1 MPIYSVQGPDGRI
14 HRVEGPAGASE
25 EEIIAVVRQQLAA
38 QPLRPAQDTTG
49 FKAAAA
55 AGLERLKGETALT
68 AGKLGL
74 MDIAE
79 AERYQKER
87 EAAAAARF
95 TPTQEGWTEAPFQ
108 KFKETLGGSLPYM
121 AAPAAAGLAA
131 LAAPVAAP
139 TAALIGAG
147 AAGLTSAAQ
156 FTGSNIARQ
165 MDTGKTLEEASLGQA
180 ALAAVPQAAL
190 DTAAMALMPGV
201 GKLFGSVGSKLTA
214 EQAKAI
220 ATQTL
225 GRTVADY
232 AAKTGVA
239 MGREG
244 LTEATQQVLERLQAG
259 LNLTDPEARK
269 EYIDSF
275 IGGAALAGAGA
286 PVGRAFERA
295 GARTQAAEEQQ
306 TRLRE
311 QRRVQAEEEAA
322 AAKAEEERKQTPAY
336 ALEIEQQYRA
346 LEQQKKDLQ
355 AQIIKGTKENP
366 LSEADKAAN
375 AEITGQLRELQPQL
389 KEAAQ
394 EFTRT
399 AKLRTQAQEQA
410 RLAGLTPEEFM
421 MEQMGLTVEAPTA
434 PVEKPTTI
442 DQMGRIVEVPE
453 PEAPAVQQYA
463 EQQVQAARDFGALG
477 MDDYVKFLM
486 QDPTMADQMVKT
498 RTKMPDLSRQENE
511 AILGALKL
519 QLKEREK
526 LAAATA
532 KEGEA
537 RAERIQTAMAG
548 QAPGAELLGAMQ
560 KQPGVQAAQEARAVE
575 EERLAKVTP
584 EVEALRRISERPAGG
599 MDQFDLSGIAPAT
612 QPGVPAPEMKVT
624 KTAPTIKR
632 RVEELFA
639 QRDQAAQDLRMAA
652 AAGERAATEAA
663 IARGEEAKQALS
675 RLASEDPESAPYA
688 SAFVQS
694 RNAQE
699 KAFMELQDT
708 LDMLRR
714 DATLEGSQKRR
725 RELIQQIMDDAERK
739 GQQVSLG
746 DAQKAADE
754 VVREATTTRKS
765 LQKQADERRAS
776 LINAVLEEAALHRR
790 AQGLPAVSTDEAV
803 KAADEMNTIL
813 EEAITRMQSTPQREE
828 IVTSPAQ
835 MRGTKVVRGA
845 ETEMRDVRPL
855 EERPLRSPLAAFG
868 VFQEQINNIRE
879 GLINP
884 ERAAVR
890 EEPLLRQQFATTEAA
905 KVAEARGETAET
917 LGGELRRRTE
927 FVRDKMAK
935 MKGMR
940 PAAASVLNEA
950 ADLMDAGRAT
960 RDLLDA
966 VEPVVDTIVR
976 GAMPMQTDLRAIKD
990 AIAAVRKQAAEG
1002 ETVGKVEGQRELF
1015 TERQDRE
1022 MADRTLGVIR
1032 TTAEKFANAPAV
1044 KKAQM
1049 AIQQAEQAAKAA
1061 QQAAEER
1068 GRAEAA
1074 KLEKT
1079 KERAAEKAIS
1089 VEAQRRDLQQAI
1101 LDAMAER
1108 RDALKAAT
1116 KAQSPQVIA
1125 AQKALD
1131 ASEKELL
1138 ALEEQLAALPDSEP
1152 KRSASAKVRAQKD
1165 AVYAARTNLDK
1176 ALAEASAEYDGK
1188 ELVAAAHQ
1196 DSLVQFEQKALDKL
1210 EKELAKLEKAA
1221 NPEQVNAAQ
1230 REIRVQRARVAE
1242 AENAARLA
1250 RETADREKR
1259 QLEQRM
1265 MSGLG
1270 LPGVKR
1276 VAGEVVAIKDA
1287 KQKQLDAERQK
1298 ARDNLEQAMDSLEGR
1313 PNVPQV
1319 PRATGPVTR
1328 VSKQTPSAL
1337 RSGTEESKAGETRVA
1352 GEMGLSEA
1360 RKPAKSEK
1368 TISAKE
1374 VQEANKAAAEMKPA
1388 VELTE
1393 RQKKEAQQLQKQQT
1407 LEAKE
1412 RLENALR
1419 RELMDLNTRIAAVEG
1434 SAKPSAELLRTL
1446 TAQRDSV
1453 QRQIT
1458 AARRDVEQ
1466 AGKEAKKVER
1476 ELAKSR
1482 NVYRVSE
1489 GGKGV
1494 SMEALGR
1501 LINRITGNWKNVPTI
1516 VAAANFDALPE
1527 KIKAQA
1533 EADGVAGNI
1542 PGVYDPDTKTVY
1554 LVADTLHNAEDVI
1567 ATVAHEIA
1575 GHFGLR
1581 EMLRGDYTKVMN
1593 DVYTG
1598 NKAAREKAD
1607 AKMAGM
1613 PSLSREVAV
1622 EEVLA
1627 DMAEADPNAQG
1638 KGGLRAIYNAIKRWF
1653 RETFGLDNVSDKA
1666 VQQIVA
1672 NARTYVIEGAGQKA
1686 GEAPKTTVLYRAK
1699 APKYANDELA
1709 QAGNIASKVIANQK
1723 PFTETIK
1730 EEGLGMGLA
1739 TRLVDRFAPLEKIS
1753 KLMDP
1758 LKGTQMMY
1766 YARMFDQKM
1775 HFLQQAVSNG
1785 AIGLEE
1791 KTRADGRKEWLIES
1805 KEGASIKGA
1814 VNILKDAKDIVGS
1827 ADAAS
1832 QLFSLYTVAERAE
1845 RVGLNK
1851 LNFSGAV
1858 SQSELD
1864 SAMRTIK
1871 ATPGLEEIFENA
1883 RKEYNEFNKGMVKF
1897 AVDTGALSK
1906 DVAKKMLQSEDY
1918 VPFYRM
1924 RDGAV
1929 EMVLGNETIAKIGN
1943 LKNQPYLKELVGGEE
1958 RILDFMTSSVQN
1970 ANMLT
1975 DMALRNLA
1983 TKSAVFEMQEL
1994 GMAKVSKGTSSGPDV
2009 VNFKMNGEDYHAV
2022 IDTADAGFPAELLV
2036 KGMEGIPYQSTWL
2049 TKAMGVPAKILRQAV
2064 TLNPVYAARQLFRD
2078 SLAAP
2083 LLSGANFK
2091 PVIGALKQINQPTGK
2106 TLEQRGI
2113 TGGQVFSGT
2122 QQDLS
2127 DTLRRLSSGESGW
2140 LQGLAKL
2147 EALSMEADAL
2157 TRRAQYNSYIEQGL
2171 SEMEATYMALESM
2184 NFSKRGASPAMHF
2197 LSTVIPFF
2205 NAQIQGLNVLYK
2217 AFTGDMPFNE
2227 KLKIREKLIKRG
2239 ALLASATIL
2248 YAALMQD
2255 DETYENATPE
2265 QKYGNWF
2272 IHVPGVEEAV
2282 KLPIP
2287 FEIGYI
2293 FKALPEALVNMMAKE
2308 EGGAEALKAL
2318 KQIALQTI
2326 PGGSSFGIPQA
2337 IKPLIEVGLGKS
2349 FYTGRDL
2356 ESAYEQSLEPG
2367 KRVRDK
2373 TTDFAR
2379 VVGDM
2384 FNVSP
2389 IKIDALISGYLSST
2403 GLAMANALSF
2413 ALPTPDKPEAAAKRL
2428 SEVPLVGGLFQP
2440 KDAGGIINDTYDR
2453 MNEAKQVKATFDD
2466 LVEKGQREE
2475 ARRYLEENIDKYAQS
2490 ALATNFTGYMRKL
2503 AEAER
2508 AIRASSLSP
2517 DEKRERLDQ
2526 IRQMKIQ
2533 VAKNVREASKTT
2545 PQ

>member
-1 MPIYSVQGPDGRI
+1 MELSQVLQALRNADAAGD
-14 HRVEGPAGASE
+14 VEAARRLAQ
-25 EEIIAVVRQQLAA
+25 IAQQLQA
-38 QPLRPAQDTTG
+38 QPVSPLKPAQDTTG

-74 MDIAE
+74 MDTAAAE
-79 AERYQKER
+79 QYQKER

-95 TPTQEGWTEAPFQ
+95 TPTEKGWTEDPLL
-108 KFKETLGGSLPYM
+108 KFRETLGGSLPYM

-131 LAAPVAAP
+131 LAAPVSAPVAAGLGL
-139 TAALIGAG
+139 AGAG
-147 AAGLTSAAQ
+147 ALSAGQ

-165 MDTGKTLEEASLGQA
+165 METGKSLEEASLGKA
-180 ALAAVPQAAL
+180 VGAAVPQALL
-190 DTAAMALMPGV
+190 DTAAMALLPGV
-201 GKLFGSVGSKLTA
+201 GKLFGSVGSKLTT

-220 ATQTL
+220 ASQTL
-225 GRTVADY
+225 GRTIADY
-232 AAKTGVA
+232 TAKTGMA

-244 LTEATQQVLERLQAG
+244 LTEATQQAIERLQAG

-269 EYIDSF
+269 EYVESF

-286 PVGRAFERA
+286 PIGRAFERS
-295 GARTQAAEEQQ
+295 GAKKQAAEEQQ

-336 ALEIEQQYRA
+336 ALEIEKQYRT

-366 LSEADKAAN
+366 LSEADKASN
-375 AEITGQLRELQPQL
+375 AQITGQLRELQPQL

-399 AKLRTQAQEQA
+399 AKLRSQAQEQA

-421 MEQMGLTVEAPTA
+421 MEQMGLSVQAPAA
-434 PVEKPTTI
+434 PAAKPLTI

-453 PEAPAVQQYA
+453 PVTEVPAVEQYA
-463 EQQVQAARDFGALG
+463 QQQIEAARSFGALG
-477 MDDYVKFLM
+477 IDDYVKFLM

-519 QLKEREK
+519 QLKEQDK

-537 RAERIQTAMAG
+537 RAERIQSAMAG
-548 QAPGAELLGAMQ
+548 QAPGSELLGAMQ
-560 KQPGVQAAQEARAVE
+560 KQPGVQAAQAARAEEEARV
-575 EERLAKVTP
+575 AKVTP
-584 EVEALRRISERPAGG
+584 EVEALQRIAARPAGG
-599 MDQFDLSGIAPAT
+599 MDQFDLSGIAPAA
-612 QPGVPAPEMKVT
+612 QPGVPAPEMQVT
-624 KTAPTIKR
+624 KAAPTVKR

-688 SAFVQS
+688 SAFVQT

-708 LDMLRR
+708 LDMIKRGAYLGGP
-714 DATLEGSQKRR
+714 ATEEG
-725 RELIQQIMDDAERK
+725 
-739 GQQVSLG
+739 
-746 DAQKAADE
+746 
-754 VVREATTTRKS
+754 TTTKAL
-765 LQKQADERRAS
+765 LQKQADERRAG

-813 EEAITRMQSTPQREE
+813 EEAITRMQSTPQKEE
-828 IVTSPAQ
+828 VVTTPAQ

-845 ETEMRDVRPL
+845 ETEMRDTRPL

-879 GLINP
+879 ALINP
-884 ERAAVR
+884 ERAITR
-890 EEPLLRQQFATTEAA
+890 EEPLLKQQFAETEAA

-927 FVRDKMAK
+927 FVRDKMSK

-950 ADLMDAGRAT
+950 ADLMDEGRAT

-966 VEPVVDTIVR
+966 VEPVVDMIVR
-976 GAMPMQTDLRAIKD
+976 GTMPMQTDLRAIKD
-990 AIAAVRKQAAEG
+990 AIAAIRKQAAEG

-1022 MADRTLGVIR
+1022 MTDRTLGVIR

-1061 QQAAEER
+1061 QKAAEER
-1068 GRAEAA
+1068 GRAEAV

-1079 KERAAEKAIS
+1079 KERAAEKAMS

-1138 ALEEQLAALPDSEP
+1138 ALEQQLATLPDSEP

-1196 DSLVQFEQKALDKL
+1196 DSLVQFERKALDKL
-1210 EKELAKLEKAA
+1210 EKELAQLEKSA
-1221 NPEQVNAAQ
+1221 NPEQVSAAQ

-1242 AENAARLA
+1242 AENAARVA

-1276 VAGEVVAIKDA
+1276 VAGEMVVIKDA
-1287 KQKQLDAERQK
+1287 KQKQIDAERQK
-1298 ARDNLEQAMDSLEGR
+1298 ARDNLEQAMDALEGR

-1328 VSKQTPSAL
+1328 VSKQAPSAM
-1337 RSGTEESKAGETRVA
+1337 RSGTEESKAGETRVV

-1360 RKPAKSEK
+1360 RKPAPSR
-1368 TISAKE
+1368 
-1374 VQEANKAAAEMKPA
+1374 KAVTAAEMEAANVEAERMREEARAAQAEADRLRKMTPA
-1388 VELTE
+1388 
-1393 RQKKEAQQLQKQQT
+1393 QKRKAEKEA
-1407 LEAKE
+1407 
-1412 RLENALR
+1412 
-1419 RELMDLNTRIAAVEG
+1419 AA
-1434 SAKPSAELLRTL
+1434 
-1446 TAQRDSV
+1446 
-1453 QRQIT
+1453 
-1458 AARRDVEQ
+1458 
-1466 AGKEAKKVER
+1466 VER

-1501 LINRITGNWKNVPTI
+1501 LINRITGSWKNVPTI

-1533 EADGVAGNI
+1533 IADGVAGNI

-1581 EMLRGDYTKVMN
+1581 EMLRGEYTKVMN

-1598 NKAAREKAD
+1598 NKAVREKAD

-1638 KGGLRAIYNAIKRWF
+1638 KGGLRSIYNALKRWF

-1672 NARTYVIEGAGQKA
+1672 NARTYVIEGTGQKA
-1686 GEAPKTTVLYRAK
+1686 GEAPKTTALYRAK

-1709 QAGNIASKVIANQK
+1709 QAGQIASKVIAEQK

-1753 KLMDP
+1753 KLMEP

-1805 KEGASIKGA
+1805 KEGASIKG
-1814 VNILKDAKDIVGS
+1814 VVDILKEAKDIVGS

-1832 QLFSLYTVAERAE
+1832 QLFSLYAVAKRAE

-1864 SAMRTIK
+1864 TAMRTIK

-1906 DVAKKMLQSEDY
+1906 EVAKKMLQSEDY

-1958 RILDFMTSSVQN
+1958 RIIDFMTSSVQN

-2083 LLSGANFK
+2083 LLSGANFT
-2091 PVIGALKQINQPTGK
+2091 PIVGALKQINQPAGK

-2227 KLKIREKLIKRG
+2227 KLKIREKLLKRG

-2272 IHVPGVEEAV
+2272 IHVPGFDEAV

-2373 TTDFAR
+2373 TTEFAR

-2389 IKIDALISGYLSST
+2389 IKIDALIQGYLSST
-2403 GLAMANALSF
+2403 GLAMVNALSF
-2413 ALPTPDKPEAAAKRL
+2413 ALPTPDRPEAAAKRL

-2466 LVEKGQREE
+2466 MVQKGQREE
-2475 ARRYLEENIDKYAQS
+2475 AKRYLEENMDKYAQS
-2490 ALATNFTGYMRKL
+2490 ALATNFTGFMRQL
-2503 AEAER
+2503 SEAER
-2508 AIRASSLSP
+2508 AIKASSLSP
-2517 DEKRERLDQ
+2517 DEKRERLDE
-2526 IRQMKIQ
+2526 IRRMKIQ
-2533 VAKNVREASKTT
+2533 VAKNVREASRTT

>member
-14 HRVEGPAGASE
+14 YDVEGPAGASE
-25 EEIIAVVRQQLAA
+25 EQIIGVIRRQLAA
-38 QPLRPAQDTTG
+38 AQPTQPAQDTTG

-55 AGLERLKGETALT
+55 AGLERLKGEAALT
-68 AGKLGL
+68 AGKIGL
-74 MDIAE
+74 MDTAAAE
-79 AERYQKER
+79 QYQKER

-165 MDTGKTLEEASLGQA
+165 METGKSLEEASLGQA
-180 ALAAVPQAAL
+180 ALAAIPQAAL

-214 EQAKAI
+214 EEAKAI
-220 ATQTL
+220 ASQTL

-259 LNLTDPEARK
+259 LSLTDPEARK

-286 PVGRAFERA
+286 PIGRAFERSA
-295 GARTQAAEEQQ
+295 ARTQAAEDQQ
-306 TRLRE
+306 ARLRE
-311 QRRVQAEEEAA
+311 QRRAQAEEEAA
-322 AAKAEEERKQTPAY
+322 AAKAEEERKQTPQY

-355 AQIIKGTKENP
+355 AQLIKGTKEAP
-366 LSEADKAAN
+366 LSEADKAN
-375 AEITGQLRELQPQL
+375 NSQITAKLKELQPQL
-389 KEAAQ
+389 KETAQ

-399 AKLRTQAQEQA
+399 AKIRTQAQEQA
-410 RLAGLTPEEFM
+410 RLAGMSPEDFM
-421 MEQMGLTVEAPTA
+421 LEQMGLRVEAPTA

-442 DQMGRIVEVPE
+442 DEMGRIVEVPE
-453 PEAPAVQQYA
+453 APVEIPAVQEYA
-463 EQQVQAARDFGALG
+463 REQIDAARGFGAVG
-477 MDDYVKFLM
+477 IDDYVKFLM
-486 QDPTMADQMVKT
+486 NDPTMADQMVKT

-537 RAERIQTAMAG
+537 RAGRIQTAMAG
-548 QAPGAELLGAMQ
+548 QAPGSELLGAMRQ
-560 KQPGVQAAQEARAVE
+560 QPGVQAAQEARAAE
-575 EERLAKVTP
+575 EVRLAKVTP

-599 MDQFDLSGIAPAT
+599 MDQFDLSGIAPAA
-612 QPGVPAPEMKVT
+612 QPGVPAPEMQIT
-624 KTAPTIKR
+624 KAAPTIKR

-652 AAGERAATEAA
+652 AAGERGATEAA

-699 KAFMELQDT
+699 KAFTELQDT
-708 LDMLRR
+708 LDMIKRGAYLGGP
-714 DATLEGSQKRR
+714 ATEEG
-725 RELIQQIMDDAERK
+725 
-739 GQQVSLG
+739 
-746 DAQKAADE
+746 
-754 VVREATTTRKS
+754 TTTKAL
-765 LQKQADERRAS
+765 LQKQADERRAG

-879 GLINP
+879 ALINP

-890 EEPLLRQQFATTEAA
+890 EEPLLKQQFATTEAE

-927 FVRDKMAK
+927 FVRDKMSK

-940 PAAASVLNEA
+940 PAAAGVLNEA
-950 ADLMDAGRAT
+950 ADIMDEGRAT

-966 VEPVVDTIVR
+966 VEPVVDMINRNT
-976 GAMPMQTDLRAIKD
+976 MPMQTDLRAIKD
-990 AIAAVRKQAAEG
+990 AITAIRKQAAEG

-1022 MADRTLGVIR
+1022 MTDRTLGVIR

-1044 KKAQM
+1044 KKAKM

-1061 QQAAEER
+1061 EKAAEER

-1079 KERAAEKAIS
+1079 KERAAEKAMS

-1101 LDAMAER
+1101 LTAMAER

-1131 ASEKELL
+1131 TSEKELA
-1138 ALEEQLAALPDSEP
+1138 ALEEQLANLPDSEP

-1221 NPEQVNAAQ
+1221 NPEQVSAAQ

-1242 AENAARLA
+1242 AENAARVA

-1270 LPGVKR
+1270 LPGMKR

-1298 ARDNLEQAMDSLEGR
+1298 ARDNLEQAMDALEGR

-1328 VSKQTPSAL
+1328 VSKQAPSAL
-1337 RSGTEESKAGETRVA
+1337 RSGTEESKAGETRIV

-1360 RKPAKSEK
+1360 RKPAPSRKAVTTAEMEAANVEAERMREEARAAQAEADRLRKMTPAQKRKAEK
-1368 TISAKE
+1368 E
-1374 VQEANKAAAEMKPA
+1374 AAA
-1388 VELTE
+1388 
-1393 RQKKEAQQLQKQQT
+1393 
-1407 LEAKE
+1407 
-1412 RLENALR
+1412 
-1419 RELMDLNTRIAAVEG
+1419 
-1434 SAKPSAELLRTL
+1434 
-1446 TAQRDSV
+1446 
-1453 QRQIT
+1453 
-1458 AARRDVEQ
+1458 
-1466 AGKEAKKVER
+1466 VER

-1494 SMEALGR
+1494 PMEALGR
-1501 LINRITGNWKNVPTI
+1501 LINRITGSWKNVPTI

-1554 LVADTLHNAEDVI
+1554 LVADTLHNAEDVL

-1581 EMLRGDYTKVMN
+1581 EMLRGEYAKVMN
-1593 DVYTG
+1593 DVYNG
-1598 NKAAREKAD
+1598 NKAVREKAD

-1627 DMAEADPNAQG
+1627 DMAEADPNAKG
-1638 KGGLRAIYNAIKRWF
+1638 EGGLRGVYNAIKKWF
-1653 RETFGLDNVSDKA
+1653 RETFGLDKVSDKA

-1672 NARTYVIEGAGQKA
+1672 NARTYVIEGTGQKA
-1686 GEAPKTTVLYRAK
+1686 GEAPKTTALYRAK
-1699 APKYANDELA
+1699 TPKYANDELA
-1709 QAGNIASKVIANQK
+1709 QAGHIASKVIANQK

-1739 TRLVDRFAPLEKIS
+1739 TRLIDRFAPLEKIS

-1775 HFLQQAVSNG
+1775 HFLQQAVGNG
-1785 AIGLEE
+1785 AISLEE
-1791 KTRADGRKEWLIES
+1791 HTRKDGKKEWLVES
-1805 KEGASIKGA
+1805 KAGASIKS
-1814 VNILKDAKDIVGS
+1814 VVDTLKQAKDIVGS

-1832 QLFSLYTVAERAE
+1832 QLFSLYTVAKRAE

-1851 LNFSGAV
+1851 LNFGGAV

-1871 ATPGLEEIFENA
+1871 ATPGLEKIFEDA
-1883 RKEYNEFNKGMVKF
+1883 RKDYNEFNKGMVKF
-1897 AVDTGALSK
+1897 AVDTGALNK
-1906 DVAKKMLQSEDY
+1906 DVAKKMLSSEDY
-1918 VPFYRM
+1918 VPYYRM

-1929 EMVLGNETIAKIGN
+1929 EMVLGNESIAKIGN

-1958 RILDFMTSSVQN
+1958 RILDFMVSSVQN

-1983 TKSAVFEMQEL
+1983 TKSAVFEMQDL
-1994 GMAKVSKGTSSGPDV
+1994 GMAKVGKGTSSGPDV

-2036 KGMEGIPYQSTWL
+2036 KGMEGIPYQTTWL
-2049 TKAMGVPAKILRQAV
+2049 TKAMGVPAKLLRQAV
-2064 TLNPVYAARQLFRD
+2064 TLNPMYAARQLFRD

-2083 LLSGANFK
+2083 ILSGADFT
-2091 PVIGALKQINQPTGK
+2091 PIMGALKQINTEEGRK
-2106 TLEQRGI
+2106 LERRGI

-2171 SEMEATYMALESM
+2171 SEMEATYAALESM

-2197 LSTVIPFF
+2197 LSQVIPFF
-2205 NAQIQGLNVLYK
+2205 NAQVQSLNVLYK

-2227 KLKIREKLIKRG
+2227 KLKVREKLLKRG
-2239 ALLASATIL
+2239 AMLASATIL

-2272 IHVPGVEEAV
+2272 IHVPGFDEAV
-2282 KLPIP
+2282 RLPIP

-2293 FKALPEALVNMMAKE
+2293 FKALPEAMVNAMAKK
-2308 EGGAEALKAL
+2308 EGGEEALAAL

-2326 PGGSSFGIPQA
+2326 PGGTSYGIPQA

-2356 ESAYEQSLEPG
+2356 ESAHEQMLEPG

-2389 IKIDALISGYLSST
+2389 IKIDALIQGYLSST
-2403 GLAMANALSF
+2403 GLAMVNALSF
-2413 ALPTPDKPEAAAKRL
+2413 ALPTPESPEKAALRA
-2428 SEVPLVGGLFQP
+2428 SEMPLVGGLFQP
-2440 KDAGGIINDTYDR
+2440 KDAGGVINAAYDR
-2453 MNEAKQVKATFDD
+2453 MTEAKQVKATFDD
-2466 LVEKGQREE
+2466 LVAKGQKEE
-2475 ARRYLEENIDKYAQS
+2475 ARRYLQENLDKYAQS
-2490 ALATNFTGYMRKL
+2490 ALATNFTGTMQKL
-2503 AEAER
+2503 SQAER
-2508 AIRASSLSP
+2508 AIRASDLSP
-2517 DEKRERLDQ
+2517 DEKRQRLDQ
-2526 IRQMKIQ
+2526 IRQAKIRI
-2533 VAKNVREASKTT
+2533 AASARQAADKTT

>member
-1 MPIYSVQGPDGRI
+1 MAQYLPLPDGTSVTIR
-14 HRVEGPAGASE
+14 EGETPAQAW
-25 EEIIAVVRQQLAA
+25 ARAQQMYPEAFGVA
-38 QPLRPAQDTTG
+38 TRPKQDTTG

-55 AGLERLKGETALT
+55 AGLERLKGEAALT
-68 AGKLGL
+68 AGKIGL
-74 MDIAE
+74 MDTAA

-87 EAAAAARF
+87 EAAAQARF
-95 TPTQEGWTEAPFQ
+95 TPTEKGWTEAPIE

-121 AAPAAAGLAA
+121 ALPAAAGLGA

-156 FTGSNIARQ
+156 FTGSNLSRQ
-165 MDTGKTLEEASLGQA
+165 MGTGKTLEETSLGQA
-180 ALAAVPQAAL
+180 VGAAIPQAAL

-201 GKLFGSVGSKLTA
+201 GKLFNSVGSKLTA
-214 EQAKAI
+214 DQAKAI

-232 AAKTGVA
+232 TAKTGLA

-259 LNLTDPEARK
+259 LALSDPEARK
-269 EYIDSF
+269 EYVESF

-286 PVGRAFERA
+286 PVGRAFERSA
-295 GARTQAAEEQQ
+295 AKKQAAEDQQ
-306 TRLRE
+306 QRLRE
-311 QRRVQAEEEAA
+311 QRRLQAEEDAQAA
-322 AAKAEEERKQTPAY
+322 AAEEARKQSPAY
-336 ALEIEQQYRA
+336 ALEIEQQYRT

-355 AQIIKGTKENP
+355 AQIIKATKGEQ

-375 AEITGQLRELQPQL
+375 TAVTAQLKELQPQL
-389 KEAAQ
+389 KTAAT
-394 EFTRT
+394 EFQRT
-399 AKLRTQAQEQA
+399 AKIRAEAQEQA
-410 RLAGLTPEEFM
+410 RLAGMSPEDFM
-421 MEQMGLTVEAPTA
+421 LEQMGLTPQAPAPAPA
-434 PVEKPTTI
+434 PVTTI
-442 DQMGRIVEVPE
+442 DEMGRIVEAP
-453 PEAPAVQQYA
+453 PAAPAAPEVSAVEQYA
-463 EQQVQAARDFGALG
+463 QQQIQAARDFGALG
-477 MDDYVKFLM
+477 IDDYVKFLM

-498 RTKMPDLSRQENE
+498 RTKMPDLSRQDNE

-519 QLKEREK
+519 QLKE
-526 LAAATA
+526 AAKQQAAVA

-537 RAERIQTAMAG
+537 RAERIQSAMAG
-548 QAPGAELLGAMQ
+548 QAPGAELLGAMRQ
-560 KQPGVQAAQEARAVE
+560 QPGVQAAQEARAVE
-575 EERLAKVTP
+575 EERAAKVTP
-584 EVEALRRISERPAGG
+584 EVEALQRIGQRPAGG
-599 MDQFDLSGIAPAT
+599 MDQFDLSGIAPAEK
-612 QPGVPAPEMKVT
+612 PGVAAPQIPVT
-624 KTAPTIKR
+624 RTAPTIKR
-632 RVEELFA
+632 RVEELYA
-639 QRDQAAQDLRMAA
+639 QRDQAEQDMRMAA

-663 IARGEEAKQALS
+663 IARKEEAQQALA

-688 SAFVQS
+688 NAFVNL
-694 RNAQE
+694 RGKQE

-708 LDMLRR
+708 LDMI
-714 DATLEGSQKRR
+714 KRG
-725 RELIQQIMDDAERK
+725 AY
-739 GQQVSLG
+739 LG
-746 DAQKAADE
+746 G
-754 VVREATTTRKS
+754 EATEEGTTTKAL
-765 LQKQADERRAS
+765 LQKQADERRAA

-790 AQGLPAVSTDEAV
+790 AQGKPAVGTDEAV
-803 KAADEMNTIL
+803 KAADEMNSIL
-813 EEAITRMQSTPQREE
+813 EEAITRMQSTAQREE
-828 IVTSPAQ
+828 VVTSPAQ
-835 MRGTKVVRGA
+835 MRGTKLVKGA
-845 ETEMRDVRPL
+845 ETEMRDTRPL
-855 EERPLRSPLAAFG
+855 AERPLRSPLAAFK

-879 GLINP
+879 ALINP
-884 ERAAVR
+884 EQAVTR
-890 EEPLLRQQFATTEAA
+890 EEPLLRTQFAATEAE
-905 KVAEARGETAET
+905 KTAEARGEKATT

-940 PAAASVLNEA
+940 PAAASVLNDA

-966 VEPVVDTIVR
+966 VEPVVDMINRNT
-976 GAMPMQTDLRAIKD
+976 MPMQTDLRAIKD
-990 AIAAVRKQAAEG
+990 AVSAIRKQAQEG
-1002 ETVGKVEGQRELF
+1002 ETVGKIEGQRELF

-1022 MADRTLGVIR
+1022 MADRNLGVIR

-1044 KKAQM
+1044 KKAQA
-1049 AIQQAEQAAKAA
+1049 AIEQAKQAAAAAAKAA
-1061 QQAAEER
+1061 EQA
-1068 GRAEAA
+1068 GKAEAA

-1079 KERAAEKAIS
+1079 KERAAEKAVG
-1089 VEAQRRDLQQAI
+1089 VEAQRRDLQQAV

-1116 KAQSPQVIA
+1116 KAQSPQVLA

-1131 ASEKELL
+1131 ASEKELT
-1138 ALEEQLAALPDSEP
+1138 ALEEQLANLPDSEP

-1196 DSLVQFEQKALDKL
+1196 DSLVQFERKALEKL
-1210 EKELAKLEKAA
+1210 EKELAALEKAA
-1221 NPEQVNAAQ
+1221 NPQAVSAAQ
-1230 REIRVQRARVAE
+1230 KEIRAQRGRVAE
-1242 AENAARLA
+1242 AENKA
-1250 RETADREKR
+1250 REAREVADREKR

-1287 KQKQLDAERQK
+1287 KQKALDAERQK

-1313 PNVPQV
+1313 PNVPQI

-1328 VSKQTPSAL
+1328 VSKPAPSAL
-1337 RSGTEESKAGETRVA
+1337 RTGTEESKAGETRTV
-1352 GEMGLSEA
+1352 GETGLSEA
-1360 RKPAKSEK
+1360 RKPAKSERAI
-1368 TISAKE
+1368 TT
-1374 VQEANKAAAEMKPA
+1374 AEMEAANVEAERMREEARAAQEEADRLRKMTPA
-1388 VELTE
+1388 
-1393 RQKKEAQQLQKQQT
+1393 QKRK
-1407 LEAKE
+1407 
-1412 RLENALR
+1412 
-1419 RELMDLNTRIAAVEG
+1419 
-1434 SAKPSAELLRTL
+1434 AE
-1446 TAQRDSV
+1446 
-1453 QRQIT
+1453 
-1458 AARRDVEQ
+1458 
-1466 AGKEAKKVER
+1466 KEAKAVEK

-1482 NVYRVSE
+1482 GVYRVTE

-1494 SMEALGR
+1494 PMAALNR
-1501 LINRITGNWKNVPTI
+1501 LVTRITEGWKNVPTI
-1516 VAAANFDALPE
+1516 VAAANFDALPD

-1554 LVADTLHNAEDVI
+1554 LVADSLNSAEDVF

-1581 EMLRGDYTKVMN
+1581 EMLGGDYAKVMN
-1593 DVYTG
+1593 DAYNG
-1598 NKAAREKAD
+1598 NKAVREKAD

-1638 KGGLRAIYNAIKRWF
+1638 KGGLRGVYDAIKRWF
-1653 RETFGLDNVSDKA
+1653 RETFKIDKMSDKA

-1672 NARTYVIEGAGQKA
+1672 NARQYVIEGTGGKA
-1686 GEAPKTTVLYRAK
+1686 GEAPKTAALYRAK
-1699 APKYANDELA
+1699 TPKYANDELA
-1709 QAGNIASKVIANQK
+1709 QAGQIASKVIANQK

-1753 KLMDP
+1753 KLMEP

-1785 AIGLEE
+1785 AISLEE
-1791 KTRADGRKEWLIES
+1791 KTRKDGKKEWLVES
-1805 KEGASIKGA
+1805 KEGASIKG
-1814 VNILKDAKDIVGS
+1814 VVDTLKQAKDIVGS

-1832 QLFSLYTVAERAE
+1832 QLFSLYTVAKRAE

-1851 LNFSGAV
+1851 MNFSGAV
-1858 SQSELD
+1858 TQSDLD
-1864 SAMRTIK
+1864 TAMRTIK
-1871 ATPGLEEIFENA
+1871 ATPGLEKIFEAA
-1883 RKEYNEFNKGMVKF
+1883 RKDYNEFNKGMVNF

-1929 EMVLGNETIAKIGN
+1929 EMMLGNESIAKIGN

-1958 RILDFMTSSVQN
+1958 RILDFMVSSVQN

-1983 TKSAVFEMQEL
+1983 TKSAVFEMQDL
-1994 GMAKVSKGTSSGPDV
+1994 GMAKVGKGTSSGPDV

-2036 KGMEGIPYQSTWL
+2036 KGMEGIPYQTTWL
-2049 TKAMGVPAKILRQAV
+2049 TKAMGVPANLLRKAV

-2083 LLSGANFK
+2083 LLSGADFA
-2091 PVIGALKQINQPTGK
+2091 PVIGALKQINQPAGK
-2106 TLEQRGI
+2106 TLERRGI
-2113 TGGQVFSGT
+2113 TGGQIFTGT
-2122 QQDLS
+2122 QEDLS
-2127 DTLRRLSSGESGW
+2127 DTLRRINAGEAGW
-2140 LQGLAKL
+2140 IKGLAKL

-2171 SEMEATYMALESM
+2171 SEMEATYAALESM

-2205 NAQIQGLNVLYK
+2205 NAQVQSLNVLYK

-2227 KLKIREKLIKRG
+2227 KLKVREKLIKRG
-2239 ALLASATIL
+2239 AMLASATML
-2248 YAALMQD
+2248 YAVLMQD

-2272 IHVPGVEEAV
+2272 IHVPGFDEAV

-2293 FKALPEALVNMMAKE
+2293 FKALPEALVNMMAKQ
-2308 EGGAEALKAL
+2308 EGGEEALKAF

-2389 IKIDALISGYLSST
+2389 IKIDALIQGYLSST
-2403 GLAMANALSF
+2403 GLAMVNALSF
-2413 ALPTPDKPEAAAKRL
+2413 AIPTPESPERAALRL
-2428 SEVPLVGGLFQP
+2428 SETPLVGGLFQP
-2440 KDAGGIINDTYDR
+2440 KDAGGILNATYDR

-2466 LVEKGQREE
+2466 LVQKGQQEE
-2475 ARRYLEENIDKYAQS
+2475 ARRYLQENLDKYAQ
-2490 ALATNFTGYMRKL
+2490 AGLATNFTSAMQKL
-2503 AEAER
+2503 SQAER

-2517 DEKRERLDQ
+2517 DEKRARLDQ
-2526 IRQMKIQ
+2526 IRETKIRI
-2533 VAKNVREASKTT
+2533 AANVRELASKTT

>member
-14 HRVEGPAGASE
+14 YDVEGPAGASE
-25 EEIIAVVRQQLAA
+25 AQVIAAVRRQIAS
-38 QPLRPAQDTTG
+38 QPVAPKQDTTG

-74 MDIAE
+74 MDTAAAE
-79 AERYQKER
+79 QYQKER

-95 TPTQEGWTEAPFQ
+95 TPTEKGWTEAPLQ

-131 LAAPVAAP
+131 LAAPVSAPVAAGLGL
-139 TAALIGAG
+139 AGAG
-147 AAGLTSAAQ
+147 ALSAGQ

-165 MDTGKTLEEASLGQA
+165 METGKSLEEASLGKAVGA
-180 ALAAVPQAAL
+180 AIPQAAL
-190 DTAAMALMPGV
+190 DTAAMALLPGV
-201 GKLFGSVGSKLTA
+201 GKLFGSVGSKLTT

-220 ATQTL
+220 ASQTL
-225 GRTVADY
+225 GRTIADY
-232 AAKTGVA
+232 TAKTGMA

-244 LTEATQQVLERLQAG
+244 LTEATQQALERVQAG
-259 LNLTDPEARK
+259 LNLTDPEARA
-269 EYIDSF
+269 EYIESF

-286 PVGRAFERA
+286 PIGRAFERS
-295 GARTQAAEEQQ
+295 GARKQAAEEQQ
-306 TRLRE
+306 ARLRE

-322 AAKAEEERKQTPAY
+322 AAKAEEEKRNSMPY
-336 ALEIEQQYRA
+336 ALEIEKQYRT

-375 AEITGQLRELQPQL
+375 AQITGQLRELQPQL

-399 AKLRTQAQEQA
+399 AKLRSQAQEQA

-421 MEQMGLTVEAPTA
+421 MEQMGLSVQAPAA
-434 PVEKPTTI
+434 PAATQTTI
-442 DQMGRIVEVPE
+442 DEMGRIVEVPE
-453 PEAPAVQQYA
+453 PVTEVPAVQQYA
-463 EQQVQAARDFGALG
+463 QQQIEAARSFGALG
-477 MDDYVKFLM
+477 IDDYVKFLM

-519 QLKEREK
+519 QLKERDK

-537 RAERIQTAMAG
+537 RAERIQSAMAG
-548 QAPGAELLGAMQ
+548 QAPGSELLGAMRQ
-560 KQPGVQAAQEARAVE
+560 QPGVQAAQEERAAE

-584 EVEALRRISERPAGG
+584 EVEALQRIAARPAGG
-599 MDQFDLSGIAPAT
+599 LDQFDLSGIAPAA

-624 KTAPTIKR
+624 KAAPTIKR

-663 IARGEEAKQALS
+663 IARGEEAKLALS
-675 RLASEDPESAPYA
+675 RLASEDPETAPYA
-688 SAFVQS
+688 NAFVQL

-708 LDMLRR
+708 LDMIRR
-714 DATLEGSQKRR
+714 GAYLGGPATEEG
-725 RELIQQIMDDAERK
+725 
-739 GQQVSLG
+739 
-746 DAQKAADE
+746 
-754 VVREATTTRKS
+754 TTTKAL
-765 LQKQADERRAS
+765 LQKQADERRAR
-776 LINAVLEEAALHRR
+776 LINSVLEEAALHRR

-803 KAADEMNTIL
+803 KAADEMNNIL
-813 EEAITRMQSTPQREE
+813 EEAITRMQSTTQREE

-835 MRGTKVVRGA
+835 MRGTQVVRGA
-845 ETEMRDVRPL
+845 ETEMRDTRPL

-879 GLINP
+879 ALINP
-884 ERAAVR
+884 ERTVTR
-890 EEPLLRQQFATTEAA
+890 EEPLLKQQFASTEAE
-905 KVAEARGETAET
+905 KTAEARGETATT

-927 FVRDKMAK
+927 FVRDKMSK

-950 ADLMDAGRAT
+950 ADLMDEGRAT

-966 VEPVVDTIVR
+966 VEPVVDMIVR
-976 GAMPMQTDLRAIKD
+976 GTMPMQTDLRAIKD
-990 AIAAVRKQAAEG
+990 AIAAIRKQAAEG

-1022 MADRTLGVIR
+1022 MTDRTLGVVR

-1079 KERAAEKAIS
+1079 KERAAEKAMS

-1131 ASEKELL
+1131 TSEKELL
-1138 ALEEQLAALPDSEP
+1138 ALEQQLAALPDSEP

-1196 DSLVQFEQKALDKL
+1196 DALVQFERKALDKL
-1210 EKELAKLEKAA
+1210 EKELAKLEKSA
-1221 NPEQVNAAQ
+1221 NPEQVSAAQ

-1242 AENAARLA
+1242 AENAARVA

-1276 VAGEVVAIKDA
+1276 VAGEMVVIKDA
-1287 KQKQLDAERQK
+1287 KQKQIDAERQK

-1328 VSKQTPSAL
+1328 VSKQAPSAM
-1337 RSGTEESKAGETRVA
+1337 RSGTEESKAGETRVV

-1360 RKPAKSEK
+1360 RKPAPSRKAVTTAEME
-1368 TISAKE
+1368 SAN
-1374 VQEANKAAAEMKPA
+1374 VEAERIREEARAAQAEADRLRGMTPAQKKKAEREAAA
-1388 VELTE
+1388 
-1393 RQKKEAQQLQKQQT
+1393 
-1407 LEAKE
+1407 
-1412 RLENALR
+1412 
-1419 RELMDLNTRIAAVEG
+1419 
-1434 SAKPSAELLRTL
+1434 
-1446 TAQRDSV
+1446 
-1453 QRQIT
+1453 
-1458 AARRDVEQ
+1458 
-1466 AGKEAKKVER
+1466 VER

-1501 LINRITGNWKNVPTI
+1501 LINRITGSWKNVPTI

-1533 EADGVAGNI
+1533 IADGVAGNI

-1554 LVADTLHNAEDVI
+1554 LVADALHNAEDVI

-1581 EMLRGDYTKVMN
+1581 EMLRGEYTKVMN
-1593 DVYTG
+1593 DVYNG
-1598 NKAAREKAD
+1598 NKAVREKAD

-1638 KGGLRAIYNAIKRWF
+1638 KGGLRTVYNALKRWF

-1672 NARTYVIEGAGQKA
+1672 NARTYVIEGTGQKA
-1686 GEAPKTTVLYRAK
+1686 GEAPKTTALYRAK
-1699 APKYANDELA
+1699 APKYANDDLA
-1709 QAGNIASKVIANQK
+1709 QAGQIASKVIAEQK

-1753 KLMDP
+1753 KLMEP

-1791 KTRADGRKEWLIES
+1791 KTRADGRKEWLVES
-1805 KEGASIKGA
+1805 KEGASIKG
-1814 VNILKDAKDIVGS
+1814 VVDILKEAKDIVGS

-1832 QLFSLYTVAERAE
+1832 QLFSLYSVAKRAE

-1864 SAMRTIK
+1864 TAMRTIK

-1983 TKSAVFEMQEL
+1983 TKSAVFELQEL

-2083 LLSGANFK
+2083 LLSGANFT
-2091 PVIGALKQINQPTGK
+2091 PIVGALKQINQPAGK

-2227 KLKIREKLIKRG
+2227 KLKIREKLLKRG

-2272 IHVPGVEEAV
+2272 IHVPGFDEAV

-2337 IKPLIEVGLGKS
+2337 VKPLIEVGLGKS

-2373 TTDFAR
+2373 TTEFSR

-2389 IKIDALISGYLSST
+2389 IKIDALIQGYLSST
-2403 GLAMANALSF
+2403 GLAMVNALSF
-2413 ALPTPDKPEAAAKRL
+2413 ALPTPDRPEAAAKRL

-2453 MNEAKQVKATFDD
+2453 MNEAKQVKDTFDD
-2466 LVEKGQREE
+2466 MLQKGQREE
-2475 ARRYLEENIDKYAQS
+2475 AKRYLEENLDKYAQS
-2490 ALATNFTGYMRKL
+2490 ALATNFTGFMRQL
-2503 AEAER
+2503 SEAER
-2508 AIRASSLSP
+2508 AIKASSLSP
-2517 DEKRERLDQ
+2517 DEKRERLDE
-2526 IRQMKIQ
+2526 IRRMKIQ

>member
-1 MPIYSVQGPDGRI
+1 MELSQVLQALRNADAAGD
-14 HRVEGPAGASE
+14 VEAARRLAQ
-25 EEIIAVVRQQLAA
+25 IAQQLQA
-38 QPLRPAQDTTG
+38 QPVSPLKPAQDTTG

-95 TPTQEGWTEAPFQ
+95 TPTQEGWTEAPIQ

-121 AAPAAAGLAA
+121 AAPVAAGLAA
-131 LAAPVAAP
+131 LAAPVSAPVAAGLGL
-139 TAALIGAG
+139 AGAG
-147 AAGLTSAAQ
+147 ALSAGQ

-165 MDTGKTLEEASLGQA
+165 MQTGKTLEEASLGQA
-180 ALAAVPQAAL
+180 VGAAVPQALL
-190 DTAAMALMPGV
+190 DTAAMALLPGV
-201 GKLFGSVGSKLTA
+201 GKLFGSVGSKLTT

-220 ATQTL
+220 ASQTL
-225 GRTVADY
+225 GKTIADY
-232 AAKTGVA
+232 TAKTGMA

-244 LTEATQQVLERLQAG
+244 LTEATQQALERLQAG
-259 LNLTDPEARK
+259 LNLTDPEARA
-269 EYIDSF
+269 EYIESF

-295 GARTQAAEEQQ
+295 GARKQAAEEQQ
-306 TRLRE
+306 ARLRE

-336 ALEIEQQYRA
+336 ALEIEQQYRT
-346 LEQQKKDLQ
+346 LEQQKKALQ

-366 LSEADKAAN
+366 LSEADKASN
-375 AEITGQLRELQPQL
+375 AQITGQLRELQPQL

-399 AKLRTQAQEQA
+399 AKLRSQAQEQA
-410 RLAGLTPEEFM
+410 RLAGMTPEEYM

-442 DQMGRIVEVPE
+442 DEMGRIVEVPE
-453 PEAPAVQQYA
+453 APVEIPAVQAYA

-477 MDDYVKFLM
+477 IDDYVKFLM

-537 RAERIQTAMAG
+537 RAERIQSAMAG
-548 QAPGAELLGAMQ
+548 QEPGSELLGAMRQ
-560 KQPGVQAAQEARAVE
+560 QPGVQAAQEARAVE

-584 EVEALRRISERPAGG
+584 EVEALQRIAARPAGG
-599 MDQFDLSGIAPAT
+599 LDQFDLSGIAPAAE
-612 QPGVPAPEMKVT
+612 PGVAPPEMKVT
-624 KTAPTIKR
+624 KAAPTVKR

-663 IARGEEAKQALS
+663 IARAEEAKQALS
-675 RLASEDPESAPYA
+675 RLASEDSESAPYA

-708 LDMLRR
+708 LDMIKRGAYLGGP
-714 DATLEGSQKRR
+714 ATEEG
-725 RELIQQIMDDAERK
+725 
-739 GQQVSLG
+739 
-746 DAQKAADE
+746 
-754 VVREATTTRKS
+754 TTTKAL
-765 LQKQADERRAS
+765 LQKQADERRAR
-776 LINAVLEEAALHRR
+776 LINSVLEEAALHRR

-813 EEAITRMQSTPQREE
+813 EEAITRMQATPQREE

-879 GLINP
+879 ALINP

-890 EEPLLRQQFATTEAA
+890 EEPLLRQQFAETEAA

-927 FVRDKMAK
+927 FVRNKMLRLTAPILSARELATLPAAEKERLAK
-935 MKGMR
+935 TGMR
-940 PAAASVLNEA
+940 PMARDALNEA

-960 RDLLDA
+960 RDLLDT
-966 VEPVVDTIVR
+966 VEPVVDALTSGRQVT
-976 GAMPMQTDLRAIKD
+976 QTDLRAIKD
-990 AIAAVRKQAAEG
+990 AIAAVRQQAAEG
-1002 ETVGKVEGQRELF
+1002 ETVGKIEGQRELF

-1022 MADRTLGVIR
+1022 LTDRTLGVIR

-1044 KKAQM
+1044 KKAKM

-1061 QQAAEER
+1061 QKAAEER

-1079 KERAAEKAIS
+1079 KERAAEKAMS

-1101 LDAMAER
+1101 LNAMAER

-1116 KAQSPQVIA
+1116 KAQSPQVMA

-1196 DSLVQFEQKALDKL
+1196 DSLVQFEQKALEKL

-1242 AENAARLA
+1242 AENAARVA

-1265 MSGLG
+1265 LSGLG
-1270 LPGVKR
+1270 LPGMKR
-1276 VAGEVVAIKDA
+1276 VAGEMVVIKDA

-1298 ARDNLEQAMDSLEGR
+1298 ARDNLEQANEALTGR
-1313 PNVPQV
+1313 PAVPQV

-1328 VSKQTPSAL
+1328 VSKQAPSAM
-1337 RSGTEESKAGETRVA
+1337 RTGTEESKAGETRVV

-1360 RKPAKSEK
+1360 RKPAPSR
-1368 TISAKE
+1368 
-1374 VQEANKAAAEMKPA
+1374 KAVTAAEMESANALAAQMQEEARAAQAEADRLRKMTPA
-1388 VELTE
+1388 
-1393 RQKKEAQQLQKQQT
+1393 QKRKAEKEA
-1407 LEAKE
+1407 
-1412 RLENALR
+1412 
-1419 RELMDLNTRIAAVEG
+1419 AA
-1434 SAKPSAELLRTL
+1434 
-1446 TAQRDSV
+1446 
-1453 QRQIT
+1453 
-1458 AARRDVEQ
+1458 
-1466 AGKEAKKVER
+1466 VER

-1501 LINRITGNWKNVPTI
+1501 LINRITGSWKNVPTI

-1533 EADGVAGNI
+1533 IADGVAGNI

-1581 EMLRGDYTKVMN
+1581 EMLRGEYAKVMN
-1593 DVYTG
+1593 DVYNG
-1598 NKAAREKAD
+1598 NKAVREKAD

-1638 KGGLRAIYNAIKRWF
+1638 KGGLRAIYNALKRWF

-1672 NARTYVIEGAGQKA
+1672 NARTYVIEGTGQKA
-1686 GEAPKTTVLYRAK
+1686 GEAPKTTALYRAK
-1699 APKYANDELA
+1699 TPKYANDELA
-1709 QAGNIASKVIANQK
+1709 QAGQIASKVIAEQK

-1753 KLMDP
+1753 KLMEP

-1791 KTRADGRKEWLIES
+1791 KTRADGRKEWLVES
-1805 KEGASIKGA
+1805 KEGASIKG
-1814 VNILKDAKDIVGS
+1814 VVDILKEAKDIVGS

-1832 QLFSLYTVAERAE
+1832 QLFSLYSVAKRAE

-1851 LNFSGAV
+1851 MNFSGAV
-1858 SQSELD
+1858 SQSDLD
-1864 SAMRTIK
+1864 TAMRTIK

-1924 RDGAV
+1924 REGAV

-1983 TKSAVFEMQEL
+1983 TKSAVFELQEL

-2009 VNFKMNGEDYHAV
+2009 VNFKMNGDDYHAV
-2022 IDTADAGFPAELLV
+2022 IDTTDAGFPAELLV

-2049 TKAMGVPAKILRQAV
+2049 TKALGVPAKILRQAV

-2083 LLSGANFK
+2083 LLSGANFT
-2091 PVIGALKQINQPTGK
+2091 PIMGALKQINQPAGK

-2227 KLKIREKLIKRG
+2227 KLKIREKLLKRG

-2389 IKIDALISGYLSST
+2389 IKIDALIQGYLSST

-2466 LVEKGQREE
+2466 MVEKGQREE
-2475 ARRYLEENIDKYAQS
+2475 ARRYLEENLDKYAQS

-2533 VAKNVREASKTT
+2533 VAKNVREASRTT

>member
-14 HRVEGPAGASE
+14 YDVEGPAGASE
-25 EEIIAVVRQQLAA
+25 AQVIAAVRRQIASQPAA
-38 QPLRPAQDTTG
+38 PKQDTTG

-74 MDIAE
+74 MDTAAAE
-79 AERYQKER
+79 QYQKER

-95 TPTQEGWTEAPFQ
+95 TPTEKGWTEAPLQ

-131 LAAPVAAP
+131 LAAPVSAPVAAGLGL
-139 TAALIGAG
+139 AGAG
-147 AAGLTSAAQ
+147 ALSAGQ

-165 MDTGKTLEEASLGQA
+165 METGKSLEEASLGKAVGA
-180 ALAAVPQAAL
+180 AIPQAAL
-190 DTAAMALMPGV
+190 DTAAMALLPGV
-201 GKLFGSVGSKLTA
+201 GKLFGSVGSKLTT

-220 ATQTL
+220 ASQTL
-225 GRTVADY
+225 GRTIADY
-232 AAKTGVA
+232 TAKTGMA

-244 LTEATQQVLERLQAG
+244 LTEATQQALERVQAG
-259 LNLTDPEARK
+259 LNLTDPEARA
-269 EYIDSF
+269 EYIESF

-286 PVGRAFERA
+286 PIGRAFERS
-295 GARTQAAEEQQ
+295 GARKQAAEEQQ
-306 TRLRE
+306 ARLRE

-322 AAKAEEERKQTPAY
+322 AAKAEEEKRNSMPY
-336 ALEIEQQYRA
+336 ALEIEKQYRT

-375 AEITGQLRELQPQL
+375 AQITGQLRELQPQL

-399 AKLRTQAQEQA
+399 AKLRSQAQEQA

-421 MEQMGLTVEAPTA
+421 MEQMGLSVQAPAA
-434 PVEKPTTI
+434 PAATQTTI
-442 DQMGRIVEVPE
+442 DEMGRIVEVPE
-453 PEAPAVQQYA
+453 PVTEVPAVQQYA
-463 EQQVQAARDFGALG
+463 QQQIEAARSFGALG
-477 MDDYVKFLM
+477 IDDYVRFLM

-519 QLKEREK
+519 QLKERDK

-532 KEGEA
+532 KEGGA
-537 RAERIQTAMAG
+537 RAERIQSAMAG
-548 QAPGAELLGAMQ
+548 QAPGSELLGAMRQ
-560 KQPGVQAAQEARAVE
+560 QPGVQAAQEERAAE

-584 EVEALRRISERPAGG
+584 EVEALQRIAARPAGG
-599 MDQFDLSGIAPAT
+599 LDQFDLSGIAPAA

-624 KTAPTIKR
+624 KAAPTIKR

-663 IARGEEAKQALS
+663 IARGEEAKLALS
-675 RLASEDPESAPYA
+675 RLASEDPETAPYA
-688 SAFVQS
+688 NAFVQL

-708 LDMLRR
+708 LDMIRR
-714 DATLEGSQKRR
+714 GAYLGGPATEEG
-725 RELIQQIMDDAERK
+725 
-739 GQQVSLG
+739 
-746 DAQKAADE
+746 
-754 VVREATTTRKS
+754 TTTKAL
-765 LQKQADERRAS
+765 LQKQADERRAR
-776 LINAVLEEAALHRR
+776 LINSVLEEAALHRR

-803 KAADEMNTIL
+803 KAADELNSLL
-813 EEAITRMQSTPQREE
+813 EEAITRMQSTPVKGLAIERAPRLTQEAKNANAALDRIRQQIKTTSATLRSLREE
-828 IVTSPAQ
+828 QAASGPEAKDRYNVPMVEAEQRLAKLMLDEQAAQ
-835 MRGTKVVRGA
+835 KEVERLQGAVVPEGPERA
-845 ETEMRDVRPL
+845 VFDRDPRAL

-879 GLINP
+879 ALINP
-884 ERAAVR
+884 ERTVTR
-890 EEPLLRQQFATTEAA
+890 EEPLLKQQFASTEAE
-905 KVAEARGETAET
+905 KTAEARGETATT

-927 FVRDKMAK
+927 FVRDKMSK

-950 ADLMDAGRAT
+950 ADLMDEGRAT

-966 VEPVVDTIVR
+966 VEPVVDMIVR
-976 GAMPMQTDLRAIKD
+976 GTMPMQTDLRAIKD
-990 AIAAVRKQAAEG
+990 AIAAIRKQAAEG

-1022 MADRTLGVIR
+1022 MTDRTLGVVR

-1079 KERAAEKAIS
+1079 KERAAEKAVS

-1138 ALEEQLAALPDSEP
+1138 ALEQQLAALPDSEP

-1196 DSLVQFEQKALDKL
+1196 DALVQFERKALDKL
-1210 EKELAKLEKAA
+1210 EKELAKLEKSA
-1221 NPEQVNAAQ
+1221 NPEQVSAAQ

-1242 AENAARLA
+1242 AENAARVA

-1276 VAGEVVAIKDA
+1276 VAGEMVVIKDA
-1287 KQKQLDAERQK
+1287 KQKQIDAERQK

-1328 VSKQTPSAL
+1328 VSKQAPSAM
-1337 RSGTEESKAGETRVA
+1337 RSGTEESKAGETRVV

-1360 RKPAKSEK
+1360 RKPAPSRKAVTTAEME
-1368 TISAKE
+1368 SAN
-1374 VQEANKAAAEMKPA
+1374 VEAERIREEARAAQAEADRLRGMTPAQKKKAEREAAA
-1388 VELTE
+1388 
-1393 RQKKEAQQLQKQQT
+1393 
-1407 LEAKE
+1407 
-1412 RLENALR
+1412 
-1419 RELMDLNTRIAAVEG
+1419 
-1434 SAKPSAELLRTL
+1434 
-1446 TAQRDSV
+1446 
-1453 QRQIT
+1453 
-1458 AARRDVEQ
+1458 
-1466 AGKEAKKVER
+1466 VER

-1501 LINRITGNWKNVPTI
+1501 LINRITGSWKNVPTI

-1533 EADGVAGNI
+1533 IADGVAGNI

-1554 LVADTLHNAEDVI
+1554 LVADALHNAEDVI

-1581 EMLRGDYTKVMN
+1581 EMLRGEYTKVMN
-1593 DVYTG
+1593 DVYNG
-1598 NKAAREKAD
+1598 NKAVREKAD

-1638 KGGLRAIYNAIKRWF
+1638 KGGLRTVYNALKRWF

-1672 NARTYVIEGAGQKA
+1672 NARTYVIEGTGQKA
-1686 GEAPKTTVLYRAK
+1686 GEAPKTTALYRAK
-1699 APKYANDELA
+1699 APKYANDDLA
-1709 QAGNIASKVIANQK
+1709 QAGQIASKVIAEQK

-1753 KLMDP
+1753 KLMEP

-1791 KTRADGRKEWLIES
+1791 KTRADGRKEWLVES
-1805 KEGASIKGA
+1805 KEGASIKG
-1814 VNILKDAKDIVGS
+1814 VVDILKDAKDIVGS

-1832 QLFSLYTVAERAE
+1832 QLFSLYSVAKRAE

-1864 SAMRTIK
+1864 TAMRTIK

-2083 LLSGANFK
+2083 LLSGANFT
-2091 PVIGALKQINQPTGK
+2091 PIVGALKQINQPAGK

-2227 KLKIREKLIKRG
+2227 KLKIREKLLKRG

-2272 IHVPGVEEAV
+2272 IHVPGFDEAV

-2373 TTDFAR
+2373 TTEFSR

-2389 IKIDALISGYLSST
+2389 IKIDALIQGYLSST
-2403 GLAMANALSF
+2403 GLAMVNALSF
-2413 ALPTPDKPEAAAKRL
+2413 ALPTPDRPEAAAKRL

-2453 MNEAKQVKATFDD
+2453 MNEAKQVKDTFDD
-2466 LVEKGQREE
+2466 MLQKGQREE
-2475 ARRYLEENIDKYAQS
+2475 AKRYLEENLDKYAQS
-2490 ALATNFTGYMRKL
+2490 SLATNFTGFMRQL
-2503 AEAER
+2503 SEAER
-2508 AIRASSLSP
+2508 AIKASSLSP
-2517 DEKRERLDQ
+2517 DEKRERLDE
-2526 IRQMKIQ
+2526 IRRMKIQ